1 MSKKL
6 IGVISVAIIL
16 MLGIVTLGVIRNNN
30 QNSNNSSFNN
40 GNNNQEDKENNLNKD
55 NNQDENDN
63 NLPSPNNVVVIYFS
77 ATGTTKK
84 VAISLSETLKS
95 DLIEIIPEEK
105 YTSSDL
111 NYNDSNSRVSKEH
124 NDSSSRP
131 AIANIIDVSKYDTIY
146 LGYPIWWGDA
156 PRIIYSFLAK
166 YDLSKKNLFLF
177 STSAS
182 SEITTSVNNL
192 KNYQKDLNI
201 KDSKRFSSSFTDK
214 DINDFINKNNF

>member
-6 IGVISVAIIL
+6 IGIITTIIVL
-16 MLGIVTLGVIRNNN
+16 ILGITTFVVIKNNSQNNNSSLDNANNN
-30 QNSNNSSFNN
+30 QNESNDTN
-40 GNNNQEDKENNLNKD
+40 
-55 NNQDENDN
+55 ENDN
-63 NLPSPNNVVVIYFS
+63 NSNQASQVAVIYFS

-84 VAISLSETLKS
+84 VATNLSEALKS
-95 DLIEIIPEEK
+95 DLIEIVPAEK

-131 AIANIIDVSKYDTIY
+131 AILNAIDISKYDTIY

-156 PRIIYSFLAK
+156 PRIIYSFLDK
-166 YDLSKKNLFLF
+166 YDLKDKNLFLF

-182 SEITTSVNNL
+182 SGITTSVNNI

-201 KDSKRFSSSFTDK
+201 KNSRRFNSSFTNK
-214 DINDFINKNNF
+214 EITDFINNN